1 MITAVLASKIYNE
14 NQLPYVEEYL
24 KNLFKGLNV
33 KVEHV
38 EITVDSRIR
47 VTFSG
52 EDEKAALKLIEKE
65 MGLSPTSVENL
76 KKFSRVKGY
85 IANMGKSKEELSI
98 DIGVIHPKTLNATIP
113 LQRLQAQLTDG
124 RKVALQKIAEF
135 YSLSDNTPITI
146 KITNL
151 TGSGIEAELDESQL
165 STYRRWIKSML
176 DRLLVLGASIQE
188 ARKAIKYAR
197 CRNDIV
203 ALEPLGLFEHA
214 ITCKLGTD
222 AVGLI
227 PKIGKHLQNA
237 KLETFKPKTLIEF
250 FGSPNIIK

>member
-1 MITAVLASKIYNE
+1 MITAVLASKIYSGS
-14 NQLPYVEEYL
+14 QLPYVEEYL

-33 KVEHV
+33 KVKHV
-38 EITVDSRIR
+38 EITVDNRIR
-47 VTFSG
+47 ATFSG
-52 EDEKAALKLIEKE
+52 EDEKVALKLIEKE
-65 MGLSPTSVENL
+65 MGLSPTSMENL
-76 KKFSRVKGY
+76 KKFSKVKGY
-85 IANMGKSKEELSI
+85 IINLGMSREELFI
-98 DIGVIHPKTLNATIP
+98 DIGVTYPKTLNATIP
-113 LQRLQAQLTDG
+113 LQRLHAQLTDG
-124 RKVALQKIAEF
+124 RKVALQKIAEL
-135 YSLSDNTPITI
+135 YSLSDNTSITI

-151 TGSGIEAELDESQL
+151 TEDSIEAELAEAQL

-188 ARKAIKYAR
+188 VRKAIKYAG
-197 CRNDIV
+197 CRNDIIAV
-203 ALEPLGLFEHA
+203 EPLGLFEHV

-250 FGSPNIIK
+250 FGTPYIIK

>member
-1 MITAVLASKIYNE
+1 
-14 NQLPYVEEYL
+14 
-24 KNLFKGLNV
+24 
-33 KVEHV
+33 
-38 EITVDSRIR
+38 
-47 VTFSG
+47 
-52 EDEKAALKLIEKE
+52 
-65 MGLSPTSVENL
+65 
-76 KKFSRVKGY
+76 
-85 IANMGKSKEELSI
+85 
-98 DIGVIHPKTLNATIP
+98 VIHPKTLNATIP